1 MAVAR
6 DLRLVMMAAARY
18 LRLVLVAASTMASA
32 VVPRT
37 AARKVALVVT
47 AMRALQC
54 GGVRM
59 ATLPEDE
66 EEASVS
72 TTAVRRH
79 ETKILFRAIE

>member
-1 MAVAR
+1 MLFQKRPTTVTTDDVASRRTGPTLAMEAAQAVAVAR

-47 AMRALQC
+47 AMR
-54 GGVRM
+54 
-59 ATLPEDE
+59 TL
-66 EEASVS
+66 
-72 TTAVRRH
+72 
-79 ETKILFRAIE
+79 